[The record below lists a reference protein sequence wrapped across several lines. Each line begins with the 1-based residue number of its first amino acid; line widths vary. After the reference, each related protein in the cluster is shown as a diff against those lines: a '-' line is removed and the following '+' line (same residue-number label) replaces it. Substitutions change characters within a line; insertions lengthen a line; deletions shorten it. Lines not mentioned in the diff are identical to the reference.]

1 MCLTTL
7 ESMFYGSLQSE
18 MHISFFRG
26 GSPQEFSNSL
36 TVKMSRMGGCFYF
49 WVVCTFTDSLLSG
62 LSGRQNQKLAD
73 LSRTALGVVHAVSR
87 KGVDRRA

>member
-1 MCLTTL
+1 
-7 ESMFYGSLQSE
+7 
-18 MHISFFRG
+18 
-26 GSPQEFSNSL
+26 
-36 TVKMSRMGGCFYF
+36 MSRMGGCFYF

-62 LSGRQNQKLAD
+62 LSGRQNQKPAD